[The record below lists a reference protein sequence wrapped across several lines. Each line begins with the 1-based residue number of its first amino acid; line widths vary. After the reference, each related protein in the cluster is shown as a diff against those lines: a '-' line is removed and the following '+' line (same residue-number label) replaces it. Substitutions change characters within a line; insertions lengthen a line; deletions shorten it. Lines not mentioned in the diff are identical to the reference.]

1 MICQHC
7 ERELGSR
14 TVCSDCKIPAR
25 PKSLLVASVLE
36 LMAAILSLSM
46 GNVILAI
53 VAGLTGFF
61 LLRVSRLAIGVAIAL
76 SFIGLIL
83 NMILIVTGGGESFL
97 TSEGLRRVDPRAIQV
112 AAAGQGLLHLAI
124 LICLFR
130 PDARRAFRLAGMDAA
145 ALDEVIAR
153 EDGRAAA
160 PAHD

>member
-1 MICQHC
+1 MVCQRC

-14 TVCSDCKIPAR
+14 TVCFDCKIPVR

-36 LMAAILSLSM
+36 LLAAILSLSM

-61 LLRVSRLAIGVAIAL
+61 LLRVSRLAIGVAIVL
-76 SFIGLIL
+76 SCIGLIL
-83 NMILIVTGGGESFL
+83 NGILIATGGGESLL
-97 TSEGLRRVDPRAIQV
+97 TAEGLRRVDPRAIQA

-130 PDARRAFRLAGMDAA
+130 PDARRAFRLAGMDEA
-145 ALDEVIAR
+145 ALSEVIAR
-153 EDGRAAA
+153 EDEQARA
-160 PAHD
+160 PAND

>member
-53 VAGLTGFF
+53 VAGWTGDEK
-61 LLRVSRLAIGVAIAL
+61 LARVLDALPESLENALACDWSGLVEATADASSLWPAI
-76 SFIGLIL
+76 SG
-83 NMILIVTGGGESFL
+83 
-97 TSEGLRRVDPRAIQV
+97 
-112 AAAGQGLLHLAI
+112 
-124 LICLFR
+124 
-130 PDARRAFRLAGMDAA
+130 
-145 ALDEVIAR
+145 
-153 EDGRAAA
+153 
-160 PAHD
+160 